1 MVVGEDRGLWN
12 SPTLSVVLFN
22 MTDSQRKRDP
32 RYTRTV
38 GEKPDLGR
46 RYVEN
51 GKVKIEWHEGEKRRS
66 RTIGDNNAKTRR
78 EADEELERL
87 LGLTDSEPENE
98 EADEA
103 MNDVDEEFEEELE
116 EECFV
121 VDISWLVEE
130 LRDRAD
136 ALMDVA
142 DDLAESFERGMV
154 RVLDLFRRSDDQ
166 EEDGVAGGE
175 ESDVEDA
182 DVVEEIDAEEQSDAT
197 GQH

>member
-1 MVVGEDRGLWN
+1 
-12 SPTLSVVLFN
+12 
-22 MTDSQRKRDP
+22 MTDTQRKRDP

-51 GKVKIEWHEGEKRRS
+51 GKVKIEWHEEGKRRS

-87 LGLTDSEPENE
+87 LGLADSEADTDKADEE
-98 EADEA
+98 LDEAD
-103 MNDVDEEFEEELE
+103 EELE

-121 VDISWLVEE
+121 VDISGLVEE
-130 LRDRAD
+130 FRSRAD

-142 DDLAESFERGMV
+142 DDLAEAFEKGLV
-154 RVLDLFRRSDDQ
+154 NVLDAFRRSDEQD
-166 EEDGVAGGE
+166 EEDGMEDDDDLDA
-175 ESDVEDA
+175 EDA
-182 DVVEEIDAEEQSDAT
+182 EVVEEIDDTDEPEESD
-197 GQH
+197 